1 MLVKELIKAFL
12 LLLCYVAA
20 NPALSRPGTLRYTL
34 TDIVQ
39 VCGDGE
45 SILHAMQYSL
55 IKRQRL
61 LKESDVS
68 GPETAAVRVVIAR
81 TVSRE
86 MVMLCVAQVSEAQ
99 RDLERKFRAW
109 RSGASHMKETRK
121 QHLTFFWLRTRTQHY
136 TASRRAQSAC
146 LQVPLGTLRPL
157 SGSYNWY
164 IVHRVLTW
172 TWRRV

>member
-1 MLVKELIKAFL
+1 VIAFECSQQRTASARFEIRVSSGMLVKELIKAFL

-81 TVSRE
+81 TV
-86 MVMLCVAQVSEAQ
+86 
-99 RDLERKFRAW
+99 
-109 RSGASHMKETRK
+109 
-121 QHLTFFWLRTRTQHY
+121 
-136 TASRRAQSAC
+136 
-146 LQVPLGTLRPL
+146 
-157 SGSYNWY
+157 
-164 IVHRVLTW
+164 
-172 TWRRV
+172 